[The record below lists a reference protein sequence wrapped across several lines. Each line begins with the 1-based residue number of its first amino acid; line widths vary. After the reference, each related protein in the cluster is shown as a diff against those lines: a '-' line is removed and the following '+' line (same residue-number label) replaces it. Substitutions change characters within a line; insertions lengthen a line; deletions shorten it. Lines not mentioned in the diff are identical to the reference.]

1 MNLFGALPTLL
12 SAPFTFMIFVY
23 SADFAQHGL
32 SSARAF
38 TTLTLLGLLTS
49 PLEKILKSI
58 PIFTATFGCFDRI
71 QAYLLLEIQ
80 THAEILLSEE
90 RRRPTI
96 SSTSSTSDVTV
107 LRIEA
112 EKADRPPSCAVVLD
126 NVTVRYGS
134 GDSAAVLTD
143 FSLSLDHG
151 QVVMVVGPVGCGKS
165 TLLKTILGDLVI
177 ARGALWRN
185 EIEAAY
191 CQQTPWLTNGTVRDN
206 IVGQSLHHDDDDAW
220 YGTVKSACGL
230 DEDISGWPD
239 ADDTKIG
246 SAGIVCSGGQKQRLV
261 STTSVRP
268 RPCRRNCLADSNC
281 SRHRHWR
288 ELYMR
293 GKGWWFSMMCSAP
306 STPGQGNIVSTRC
319 CPGKDFCGDWEPQ

>member
-12 SAPFTFMIFVY
+12 SAPFIFMIFVY

-58 PIFTATFGCFDRI
+58 PTFTATFGCFDRI
-71 QAYLLLEIQ
+71 QTYLLLDIQ
-80 THAEILLSEE
+80 THAKVLLSEKK
-90 RRRPTI
+90 RRPTL

-107 LRIEA
+107 VRIEA
-112 EKADRPPSCAVVLD
+112 EKVDQPPSCAVILD
-126 NVTVRYGS
+126 DVTVRYGS
-134 GDSAAVLTD
+134 GDFAAVLAN
-143 FSLSLDHG
+143 FSLSLDAG

-165 TLLKTILGDLVI
+165 TLLKTILGDLVV
-177 ARGALWRN
+177 ARGALWRR
-185 EIEAAY
+185 EPEAAY

-206 IVGQSLHHDDDDAW
+206 IVGQSLHHDDDAW
-220 YGTVKSACGL
+220 YCTVKSACGL

-246 SAGIVCSGGQKQRLV
+246 SGGIVCSGGQKQRLV
-261 STTSVRP
+261 STTLVRP
-268 RPCRRNCLADSNC
+268 RPCRNCLADQVAHDAGTSE
-281 SRHRHWR
+281 SRICEEKAGRSR
-288 ELYMR
+288 
-293 GKGWWFSMMCSAP
+293 
-306 STPGQGNIVSTRC
+306 
-319 CPGKDFCGDWEPQ
+319 